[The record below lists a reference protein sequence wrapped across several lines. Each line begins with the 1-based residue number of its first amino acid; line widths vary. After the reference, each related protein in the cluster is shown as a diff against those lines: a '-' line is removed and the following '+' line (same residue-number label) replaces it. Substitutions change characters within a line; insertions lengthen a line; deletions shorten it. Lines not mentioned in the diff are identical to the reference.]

1 FPPGAMVRR
10 PLPLWFL
17 APQRLGLVA
26 LLLLALGEPLPIDIQ
41 AAGDGQS
48 EHLGGSPPGP
58 TDQQGQDD
66 PVVPPGKDLDLLAGT
81 ERIVMHA
88 RPKRAEPTLA
98 AQGVVAGQ
106 HQRPVGTE
114 VLHQQAGEDV
124 AEAVEGPG
132 VVGEETVEAGPV
144 AEADL
149 ASGEDAL

>member
-1 FPPGAMVRR
+1 
-10 PLPLWFL
+10 
-17 APQRLGLVA
+17 
-26 LLLLALGEPLPIDIQ
+26 
-41 AAGDGQS
+41 
-48 EHLGGSPPGP
+48 
-58 TDQQGQDD
+58 
-66 PVVPPGKDLDLLAGT
+66 VPPGKDLDLLAGT

-88 RPKRAEPTLA
+88 RPKQAEPTLA

-114 VLHQQAGEDV
+114 VLHQQAGEDL

-149 ASGEDAL
+149 ASGEDALGDETVAAGQRPAGQDQQEEAEGGGGEDVVEVV